1 MRSRVRGFTLIE
13 LLVVLAI
20 IGILISLAL
29 PAVQQTRES
38 ARRAQCRSQLRQLA
52 LALHNYHEVHR
63 VLPSGA
69 LVLGS
74 SYPVQTGWGWGAMVL
89 PYVDQSALY
98 SSLDF
103 NVGTTVGV
111 NAQRVQATLP
121 LWRCSSDGSD
131 DTILLSNWTAAV
143 VQSASGSYSGVGE
156 MLFGMSSVRF
166 SQVTDGLSQT
176 LLLGERVNTRSST
189 ISVPYTSGWYGI
201 LANSNSYVMN
211 SMPYTQALAA
221 FPINFTMGSPQN
233 FSSRHVGGANFALGD
248 GSVRFM
254 SDHIDGALFQ
264 SLGTR
269 NGQEVVEF

>member
-1 MRSRVRGFTLIE
+1 MRSRTSGFTLIE

-20 IGILISLAL
+20 IGILTSLAL
-29 PAVQQTRES
+29 PAVQQARES

-52 LALHNYHEVHR
+52 LALHNYHEANR

-69 LVLGS
+69 LVLGP

-89 PYVDQSALY
+89 PYVDQSPLY
-98 SSLDF
+98 SSLNF

-111 NAQRVQATLP
+111 NAQRVQTTLP
-121 LWRCSSDGSD
+121 LWRCTSDGSED
-131 DTILLSNWTAAV
+131 SILVSNWTAAV
-143 VQSASGSYSGVGE
+143 VQSASGNYSGVGE

-166 SQVTDGLSQT
+166 AHVTDGLSQT
-176 LLLGERVNTRSST
+176 LLLGERVNAPSSA

-201 LANSNSYVMN
+201 LANSNSYVLN

-254 SDHIDGALFQ
+254 SENIDGALFQ